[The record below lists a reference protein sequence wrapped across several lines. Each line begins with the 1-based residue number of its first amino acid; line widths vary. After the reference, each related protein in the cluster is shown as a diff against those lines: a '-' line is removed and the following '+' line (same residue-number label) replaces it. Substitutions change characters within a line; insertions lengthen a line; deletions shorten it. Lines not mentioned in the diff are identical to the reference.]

1 MLKDWNSYSNVNT
14 KHNEKLVSRVFKGI
28 PDSMRNQGW
37 YKLLEIESQIK
48 AQSGVYEVN
57 IFSFKIAFINNNNNN
72 NNRKCE
78 Y

>member
-37 YKLLEIESQIK
+37 YKLLEIEFDADLKTINK
-48 AQSGVYEVN
+48 AY
-57 IFSFKIAFINNNNNN
+57 
-72 NNRKCE
+72 R
-78 Y
+78 